1 MLIQHN
7 RAFARLTYTA
17 LMEHLCAR
25 RFSSSAAS
33 VSAVVPLYINRVA
46 THPTGLPPVVFLHGL
61 LGSCTNFRTIQH
73 AVAATGRDTLAVDLR
88 NHGKSPHAAGA
99 AGLACLAGDVA
110 AAVEGACGAG
120 AACDVVGHSLGGKV
134 AMALSLLRPG
144 LVRRLVVMDIAPVAY
159 SAATNPGWASVQGVV
174 RAASA
179 LEPRGFTTRR
189 EVEAALA
196 VAVPEPGVR
205 SFVAQNL
212 VPQEGGG
219 FAWRVGW
226 EGILASLPLFAG
238 WEGFEAAVSPSSG
251 GGGPAAV
258 HFVRGS
264 ASSYVLPRHEP
275 AIRKHFPN
283 AELHTVEGAGHWVHA
298 DKPAEFN
305 ALLAGLLR

>member
-1 MLIQHN
+1 M
-7 RAFARLTYTA
+7 
-17 LMEHLCAR
+17 AR
-25 RFSSSAAS
+25 RFLSTSAHA
-33 VSAVVPLYINRVA
+33 VPLHVVRVG
-46 THPTGLPPVVFLHGL
+46 PRTGLPPVVFLHGL
-61 LGSCTNFRTIQH
+61 LGSSTNFRTIQQL
-73 AVAATGRDTLAVDLR
+73 VSSTGRDTLALDLR
-88 NHGKSPHAAGA
+88 NHGKSPHVAGA
-99 AGLACLAGDVA
+99 SPLASLAGDVA

-134 AMALSLLRPG
+134 AMALALLRPG

-159 SAATNPGWASVQGVV
+159 NAASNPGWASVQGVV

-179 LEPRGFTTRR
+179 LQPAGFATRR

-196 VAVPEPGVR
+196 AAVPEPGVR

-226 EGILASLPLFAG
+226 PGILASLPLYAG
-238 WEGFEAAVSPSSG
+238 WEGFAAPARGSG
-251 GGGPAAV
+251 GGPEAV

-264 ASSYVLPRHEP
+264 ASSYVLPAHEP
-275 AIRKHFPN
+275 AIRALFP
-283 AELHTVEGAGHWVHA
+283 AAQVHTVEGAGHWVHA
-298 DKPAEFN
+298 DKPSEFN